1 MPRNDTTHGT
11 IRMKSLVV
19 EDDLISRTVL
29 QEMLK
34 TFGTVNSVTNGLE
47 ALKEVEETLKSNN
60 YYDLI
65 CLDIMMPEMDGQT
78 VLRKI
83 RTIEEQFALHSDSFA
98 KILMTSALN
107 DFDHI
112 RNSYANLCDGYL
124 VKPIDKNR
132 LILELRKLELVQ

>member
-1 MPRNDTTHGT
+1 
-11 IRMKSLVV
+11 MKSLVV

-34 TFGTVNSVTNGLE
+34 TFGTVCSVTDGFE
-47 ALKEVEETLKSNN
+47 ALKEVEASLKSNS

-83 RTIEEQFALHSDSFA
+83 RTIEEQYALPSDSSV

-107 DFDHI
+107 DFSHI

>member
-1 MPRNDTTHGT
+1 
-11 IRMKSLVV
+11 MKSLVV

-29 QEMLK
+29 KEMLK
-34 TFGTVNSVTNGLE
+34 VFGTVNCVTNGFE
-47 ALKEVEETLKSNN
+47 AITDVENALTAGN

-78 VLRKI
+78 VLKKI
-83 RTIEEQFALHSDSFA
+83 RAIEEQYALVVDSSA

-132 LILELRKLELVQ
+132 LVLELRKLELIQQ

>member
-1 MPRNDTTHGT
+1 
-11 IRMKSLVV
+11 MKSLVV

-34 TFGTVNSVTNGLE
+34 TFGAVNSVPNGFD
-47 ALKEVEETLKSNN
+47 ALKEVDIALKSNS

-65 CLDIMMPEMDGQT
+65 CLDIMMPEMDGQA
-78 VLRKI
+78 VLKEI
-83 RTIEEQFALHSDSFA
+83 RAIEEQYALPSDSSA
-98 KILMTSALN
+98 KIIMTSALN
-107 DFDHI
+107 DFNQI

>member
-1 MPRNDTTHGT
+1 
-11 IRMKSLVV
+11 MKSLVV

-34 TFGTVNSVTNGLE
+34 TFGTVSSVTNGFD
-47 ALKEVEETLKSNN
+47 ALKEVENALIAKN

-65 CLDIMMPEMDGQT
+65 CLDIMMPEMDGQA
-78 VLRKI
+78 VLKQI
-83 RTIEEQFALHSDSFA
+83 RATEERFALASDSSA
-98 KILMTSALN
+98 KIIMTSALN
-107 DFDHI
+107 DFNHI

-132 LILELRKLELVQ
+132 LILELRKLELTQ

>member
-1 MPRNDTTHGT
+1 
-11 IRMKSLVV
+11 MKSLVV

-29 QEMLK
+29 KEMLK
-34 TFGTVNSVTNGLE
+34 TFGAVNSVTNGFE
-47 ALKEVEETLKSNN
+47 ALTDVENALTAGNH
-60 YYDLI
+60 YDLI

-78 VLRKI
+78 VLKKI
-83 RTIEEQFALHSDSFA
+83 RALEEQSALPGDSSA

-132 LILELRKLELVQ
+132 LILELRKLELIQ

>member
-1 MPRNDTTHGT
+1 MKRQRTHRI

-34 TFGTVNSVTNGLE
+34 IFGTVNSVPNGFD
-47 ALKEVEETLKSNN
+47 ALKEVENSLMSNS

-78 VLRKI
+78 VLKEI
-83 RTIEEQFALHSDSFA
+83 RAIEEQFALPNDSSA
-98 KILMTSALN
+98 KIIMTSALN
-107 DFDHI
+107 DFNHI
-112 RNSYANLCDGYL
+112 RKSYANLCDGYL